1 MFSELLIENDTQLK
15 LISSRNTA
23 KKGVRIVFLKN
34 ESGMIMADKFGD
46 VTLFSITEPEK
57 VGEVIL
63 GHLSMLMDCTFLC
76 DDKYIVTADRDE
88 KIRVSHYPHTYDI
101 QVCVIYCATRMQ
113 PPQ

>member
-1 MFSELLIENDTQLK
+1 M
-15 LISSRNTA
+15 
-23 KKGVRIVFLKN
+23 FLKD
-34 ESGMIMADKFGD
+34 ETGMIMADKFGD

-57 VGEVIL
+57 EGEVIL

-101 QVCVIYCATRMQ
+101 QVCVIHCATGSQ
-113 PPQ
+113 VSNPHNKPKQTINC